1 MDDRESSVETAAADS
16 AVGAPRYNTR
26 DFWSK
31 ENLQFAQ
38 AHFRME
44 KAVRI
49 INGITRGREAD
60 L

>member
-1 MDDRESSVETAAADS
+1 MDDREKSSVETAAADS
-16 AVGAPRYNTR
+16 AVGAVRYNTR

-31 ENLQFAQ
+31 ENLKFAK

-49 INGITRGREAD
+49 IMP
-60 L
+60 